1 MKSESRWETKSLEWI
16 HQVREEIDGEIQK
29 KGLSPAQWIKERG
42 VVDVERLSK
51 SLGLDNVKVA
61 QEKRKVIS
69 NVKLFF

>member
-1 MKSESRWETKSLEWI
+1 MKSESKWETKSLEWI

-29 KGLSPAQWIKERG
+29 NGLSPAQWIKERG

-61 QEKRKVIS
+61 QKERKVIS
-69 NVKLFF
+69 I

>member
-1 MKSESRWETKSLEWI
+1 MKSESKWETKSLEWI

-61 QEKRKVIS
+61 QKERKVIS
-69 NVKLFF
+69 I